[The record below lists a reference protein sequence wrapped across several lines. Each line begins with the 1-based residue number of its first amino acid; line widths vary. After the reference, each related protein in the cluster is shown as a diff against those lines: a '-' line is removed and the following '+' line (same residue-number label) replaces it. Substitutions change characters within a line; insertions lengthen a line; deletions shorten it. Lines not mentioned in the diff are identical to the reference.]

1 MKRVY
6 IKQIEERS
14 NEIVNYS
21 KTVVASKIENLKTL
35 PKGFEWH
42 GRAKDSYIKGY
53 DAKIEKLIKYNEN
66 IAKLAEIMLI
76 AADSYGNANIKIRNA
91 AEEILMELNLDE
103 R

>member
-53 DAKIEKLIKYNEN
+53 DAKIEKLIKHNEN
-66 IAKLAEIMLI
+66 IAKLAETLLVV
-76 AADSYGNANIKIRNA
+76 ADSYGDANIKIENA
-91 AEEILMELNLDE
+91 TEEILMELKLDE